1 MEFISLVALRLSLG
15 VLALASAKLT
25 EVLCRPRGDIGKQL
39 HLHPAEGLACRG
51 ISLKKYKRN
60 FLDNLPPRAIS
71 KKTMGLASGLGSGLA
86 MSCAQS

>member
-39 HLHPAEGLACRG
+39 HLHPAEGLACRV
-51 ISLKKYKRN
+51 ISFKKIKGTLSTTY
-60 FLDNLPPRAIS
+60 PR
-71 KKTMGLASGLGSGLA
+71 GRY
-86 MSCAQS
+86 QRRQWDWHWDWDREWP